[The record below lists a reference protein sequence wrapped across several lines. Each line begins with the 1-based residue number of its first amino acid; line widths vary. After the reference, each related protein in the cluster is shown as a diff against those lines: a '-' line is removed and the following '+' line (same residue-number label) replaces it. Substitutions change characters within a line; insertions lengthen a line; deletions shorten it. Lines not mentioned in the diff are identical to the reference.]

1 MDNNQKASSHKQS
14 PSKDRPTSSKVGG
27 VRKGSFMDGDMSQ
40 LKELKEKGKRVL
52 KGLIPQPI
60 IMIKKQVQKGAD
72 YLKREILP
80 HQKLLPTL
88 TIKNISTE
96 LFDRNYSQ
104 QSNFQ

>member
-1 MDNNQKASSHKQS
+1 
-14 PSKDRPTSSKVGG
+14 
-27 VRKGSFMDGDMSQ
+27 MDGDMSQ